1 MVPSPGLGFRVRGAS
16 GKDLLDKRLL
26 VDSGCATPH
35 AQKTKALSEESTGKG
50 LGFGIQGFRPVSL
63 MENILELGMSN
74 FQYSP
79 SAS

>member
-16 GKDLLDKRLL
+16 GKDPLDKRLL

-35 AQKTKALSEESTGKG
+35 AQNPKALTEESTGKG
-50 LGFGIQGFRPVSL
+50 VVFGIQGFRLVSL

-74 FQYSP
+74 VPYSP
-79 SAS
+79 SA